1 LIRAWLLGLLLPVAL
16 WANENWEVARI
27 GRVDYVTL
35 DSFKKFYSLKGP
47 SEVDPERS
55 FDLTSPLGSMNL
67 KVDSRE
73 MRWKGARYWLSHAVR
88 QDEGVT
94 LIPKVDLLKTFDPL
108 LRPNVE
114 IPKRPLLGVV
124 VDPGHGGGDFGT
136 RAARGLM
143 EKTAN
148 LDVSKRLVQLLE
160 SAGIPWVLTRT
171 KDRYLDHGARA
182 TLADDRPGYIF
193 VSIHFNED
201 SSRDT
206 EGWETYCLSPQYAPS
221 TSSGGTLRGDER
233 ETWPGNEFDHHNFLL
248 TQAIHRA
255 AVLAKTNAPSDRGL
269 KRARFKVLRLARAPS
284 VLVEG
289 GFMSNP
295 REAALM
301 KTEAYR
307 QQIAQWVFEGIQA
320 YKRSQ
325 EMPMDPARIKL
336 AATSIGTNVTPGAA
350 SAPAS
355 AKLEEVPSFRPKTN
369 VVVEPAGSSS
379 PASAVPKTDRVVVT
393 EVPGFRPKTNVPTA
407 ATNPAGVPAKGVVQ
421 GKAPE
426 VRKAEAVEPEV
437 RRALPVEPR
446 KGE

>member
-1 LIRAWLLGLLLPVAL
+1 MIRLLFLVAL
-16 WANENWEVARI
+16 LACPAWTNENWEVARI
-27 GRVDYVTL
+27 GQVDYVTL
-35 DSFKKFYSLKGP
+35 DSFKKFYGLKGP
-47 SEVDPERS
+47 EVIDPERS
-55 FDLTSPLGSMNL
+55 FDLTSPQGSMNL

-73 MRWKGARYWLSHAVR
+73 LRWKGARYWLSHAVR
-88 QDEGVT
+88 QADGVT

-114 IPKRPLLGVV
+114 IPKRPVLGVV
-124 VDPGHGGGDFGT
+124 VDPGHGGGDYGT

-148 LDVSKRLVQLLE
+148 FDVSKRLVRLLE
-160 SAGIPWVLTRT
+160 NAGIPWILTRT
-171 KDRYLDHGARA
+171 KDRYVDHGARSS
-182 TLADDRPGYIF
+182 LADDRPGYIF

-201 SSRDT
+201 SSRET

-295 REAALM
+295 REAAML

-307 QQIAQWVFEGIQA
+307 EQIAQWVFDGIMT

-325 EMPMDPARIKL
+325 ESPQEAARL
-336 AATSIGTNVTPGAA
+336 SLA
-350 SAPAS
+350 SASTNGPAEVTNG
-355 AKLEEVPSFRPKTN
+355 AVPKLEAVPDFRPKTN
-369 VVVEPAGSSS
+369 SSF
-379 PASAVPKTDRVVVT
+379 V
-393 EVPGFRPKTNVPTA
+393 
-407 ATNPAGVPAKGVVQ
+407 ATNPLSAAKKSEPVAAGPVERKDLRIATNAPVPKNVAGAKE
-421 GKAPE
+421 PE
-426 VRKAEAVEPEV
+426 VRKAVTAEPEV

-446 KGE
+446 KEE

>member
-1 LIRAWLLGLLLPVAL
+1 MSRAFFLWLLLVGTGF
-16 WANENWEVARI
+16 ANENWEVARI

-35 DSFKKFYSLKGP
+35 ESFQKFYGLKGP
-47 SEVDPERS
+47 AAVDPEKS
-55 FDLTSPLGSMNL
+55 FDLTSPQGSMNL

-88 QDEGVT
+88 QAEGVT

-114 IPKRPLLGVV
+114 IAKRPVLGVV
-124 VDPGHGGGDFGT
+124 VDPGHGGGDYGT
-136 RAARGLM
+136 RAARGLS
-143 EKTAN
+143 EKAAN
-148 LDVSKRLVQLLE
+148 LDVSKRLIRMLE
-160 SAGIPWVLTRT
+160 GAGIPWVLTRT
-171 KDRYLDHGARA
+171 KDRYVDHGVRA
-182 TLADDRPGYIF
+182 ALADDRPGYIF

-201 SSRDT
+201 SSRET
-206 EGWETYCLSPQYAPS
+206 AGWETYCLSPQYAPS

-233 ETWPGNEFDHHNFLL
+233 EAWPGNEFDHHNFLL

-289 GFMSNP
+289 GFMSNS
-295 REAALM
+295 REAALL

-307 QQIAQWVFEGIQA
+307 EQVARWVFEGIMA
-320 YKRSQ
+320 YRRSQ
-325 EMPMDPARIKL
+325 EIPEDAARLKVAAGPPSATI
-336 AATSIGTNVTPGAA
+336 AATISTNPPTP
-350 SAPAS
+350 
-355 AKLEEVPSFRPKTN
+355 KLEEVPDFRPKTN
-369 VVVEPAGSSS
+369 APVV
-379 PASAVPKTDRVVVT
+379 
-393 EVPGFRPKTNVPTA
+393 
-407 ATNPAGVPAKGVVQ
+407 ATNPAGGNKKAKRE
-421 GKAPE
+421 AEPE

-437 RRALPVEPR
+437 RKALPVEPR

>member
-1 LIRAWLLGLLLPVAL
+1 MIRILTVLLLLAWPA
-16 WANENWEVARI
+16 WANEAWEVARI
-27 GRVDYVTL
+27 GQVDYVTL
-35 DSFKKFYSLKGP
+35 ESFKKFYGLKGA

-73 MRWKGARYWLSHAVR
+73 LRWKGARYWLSHAVR
-88 QDEGVT
+88 QAEGVT

-108 LRPNVE
+108 LRPNLE
-114 IPKRPLLGVV
+114 IPKRPVLGVV
-124 VDPGHGGGDFGT
+124 LDPGHGGGDYGT
-136 RAARGLM
+136 RAARGLS
-143 EKTAN
+143 EKAAN
-148 LDVSKRLVQLLE
+148 LDVSKRLVRLLE
-160 SAGIPWVLTRT
+160 NAEIPWVLTRT
-171 KDRYLDHGARA
+171 KDRYVDHGDRSA
-182 TLADDRPGYIF
+182 LADDRPGYIF

-201 SSRDT
+201 SSRQT

-233 ETWPGNEFDHHNFLL
+233 QTWPGNEFDHHNFLL

-307 QQIAQWVFEGIQA
+307 QQIAQWVFDGIQT

-325 EMPMDPARIKL
+325 EMPADPARLKL
-336 AATSIGTNVTPGAA
+336 ASASAATNVTAA
-350 SAPAS
+350 PPAGPVA

-369 VVVEPAGSSS
+369 VEADPARSVSMASSGSTAARKAES
-379 PASAVPKTDRVVVT
+379 
-393 EVPGFRPKTNVPTA
+393 EVPGFRTKTNVPGA
-407 ATNPAGVPAKGVVQ
+407 ATSPAAISAKVPAKT
-421 GKAPE
+421 KEPE

>member
-1 LIRAWLLGLLLPVAL
+1 MIRLLLVFCLLVLPAL
-16 WANENWEVARI
+16 ANEAWEVARV
-27 GRVDYVTL
+27 GQVDYVTL
-35 DSFKKFYSLKGP
+35 DSFKKFYGLKGP

-55 FDLTSPLGSMNL
+55 FDLSSPLGSMNL

-88 QDEGVT
+88 QAEGVT
-94 LIPKVDLLKTFDPL
+94 LIPRVDLVKTFDPI

-114 IPKRPLLGVV
+114 IPKRPVLGVV
-124 VDPGHGGGDFGT
+124 VDPGHGGGDYGT

-148 LDVSKRLVQLLE
+148 FDVSKRLVRLLE
-160 SAGIPWVLTRT
+160 AAGIPWVLART
-171 KDRYLDHGARA
+171 KDRYVDHGVRA
-182 TLADDRPGYIF
+182 ALADDRPGYIF

-206 EGWETYCLSPQYAPS
+206 DGWETYCLSPQYAPS

-255 AVLAKTNAPSDRGL
+255 AVLAKTNAPTDRGL

-295 REAALM
+295 REATLL

-307 QQIAQWVFEGIQA
+307 QQIAQWVFDGILA

-325 EMPMDPARIKL
+325 EMPADPARLKL
-336 AATSIGTNVTPGAA
+336 AATSPGTNARTAVATNSPV
-350 SAPAS
+350 P
-355 AKLEEVPSFRPKTN
+355 KLEEVPGFRAKTN
-369 VVVEPAGSSS
+369 AAADSVRPAVV
-379 PASAVPKTDRVVVT
+379 SAKPVVKTK
-393 EVPGFRPKTNVPTA
+393 E
-407 ATNPAGVPAKGVVQ
+407 
-421 GKAPE
+421 PE

>member
-1 LIRAWLLGLLLPVAL
+1 
-16 WANENWEVARI
+16 
-27 GRVDYVTL
+27 
-35 DSFKKFYSLKGP
+35 
-47 SEVDPERS
+47 
-55 FDLTSPLGSMNL
+55 MNL

-88 QDEGVT
+88 QAEGVT
-94 LIPKVDLLKTFDPL
+94 LIPRVDLVKTFDPI

-114 IPKRPLLGVV
+114 IPKRPVLGVV
-124 VDPGHGGGDFGT
+124 VDPGHGGGDYGT
-136 RAARGLM
+136 RAARGLS
-143 EKTAN
+143 EKAAN
-148 LDVSKRLVQLLE
+148 LDVSKRLVRLLE
-160 SAGIPWVLTRT
+160 NAGIPWVLART
-171 KDRYLDHGARA
+171 KDRYVDHGVRSA
-182 TLADDRPGYIF
+182 LADDRPGYIF

-201 SSRDT
+201 SSRETD
-206 EGWETYCLSPQYAPS
+206 GWETYCLSPQYAPS

-233 ETWPGNEFDHHNFLL
+233 QSWPGNEFDHHNFLL

-255 AVLAKTNAPSDRGL
+255 AVLAKTNAPTDRGL

-295 REAALM
+295 REAALL

-307 QQIAQWVFEGIQA
+307 QQVAQWVFDGILA

-325 EMPMDPARIKL
+325 EMPADPARLKL
-336 AATSIGTNVTPGAA
+336 AVASPGTNAGMVVATNSPV
-350 SAPAS
+350 P
-355 AKLEEVPSFRPKTN
+355 KLEEVPGFRAKSN
-369 VVVEPAGSSS
+369 VAADPVRPAV
-379 PASAVPKTDRVVVT
+379 ASAKPVSKTK
-393 EVPGFRPKTNVPTA
+393 E
-407 ATNPAGVPAKGVVQ
+407 
-421 GKAPE
+421 PE

>member
-1 LIRAWLLGLLLPVAL
+1 MIRNLLLGLMLPAVL
-16 WANENWEVARI
+16 SANENWEVARI

-35 DSFKKFYSLKGP
+35 DSFKKFYGLRGP
-47 SEVDPERS
+47 TEVDPERS
-55 FDLTSPLGSMNL
+55 FDLSSPTGSMNM

-88 QDEGVT
+88 QAEGVT

-108 LRPNVE
+108 LRPNAE

-124 VDPGHGGGDFGT
+124 VDPGHGGGDYGT
-136 RAARGLM
+136 RAARGLS
-143 EKTAN
+143 EKAAN
-148 LDVSKRLVQLLE
+148 LDVSKRLIRLLE
-160 SAGIPWVLTRT
+160 NAGIPWVLTRT
-171 KDRYLDHGARA
+171 KDRYVDHGARSA
-182 TLADDRPGYIF
+182 LADDRPGYIF

-233 ETWPGNEFDHHNFLL
+233 ESWPGNEFDHHNFLL

-307 QQIAQWVFEGIQA
+307 QQIAQWVFEGIQV

-325 EMPMDPARIKL
+325 EMPADPARLKL
-336 AATSIGTNVTPGAA
+336 AATPADTNGSPGAVA
-350 SAPAS
+350 APA
-355 AKLEEVPSFRPKTN
+355 AVKLDEVPSFRPKTN
-369 VVVEPAGSSS
+369 GVTDPSRTVSTVSPGSTAARGLES
-379 PASAVPKTDRVVVT
+379 
-393 EVPGFRPKTNVPTA
+393 EVPGFRPRTNVPTA
-407 ATNPAGVPAKGVVQ
+407 QAAIPVKAAAKT
-421 GKAPE
+421 KEPE

>member
-1 LIRAWLLGLLLPVAL
+1 MIRLLSVFCLLVLPAL
-16 WANENWEVARI
+16 ANEAWEVARV
-27 GRVDYVTL
+27 GQVDYVTL
-35 DSFKKFYSLKGP
+35 DSFKKFYGLKGP

-55 FDLTSPLGSMNL
+55 FDLSSPLGSMNL

-73 MRWKGARYWLSHAVR
+73 MRWKGARYWLSHSVR
-88 QDEGVT
+88 QAEGVT
-94 LIPKVDLLKTFDPL
+94 LIPRVDLVKTFDPI

-114 IPKRPLLGVV
+114 IPKRPVLGVV
-124 VDPGHGGGDFGT
+124 VDPGHGGGDYGT

-148 LDVSKRLVQLLE
+148 FDVSKRLVRLLE
-160 SAGIPWVLTRT
+160 AAGIPWVLART
-171 KDRYLDHGARA
+171 KDRYVDHGVRA
-182 TLADDRPGYIF
+182 ALADDRPGYIF

-206 EGWETYCLSPQYAPS
+206 DGWETYCLSPQYAPS

-255 AVLAKTNAPSDRGL
+255 AVLAKTNAPTDRGL

-295 REAALM
+295 REAALL

-307 QQIAQWVFEGIQA
+307 QQIAQWVFDGILA

-325 EMPMDPARIKL
+325 EMPADPARLKL
-336 AATSIGTNVTPGAA
+336 AAASPGTNAETAVATNSPV
-350 SAPAS
+350 P
-355 AKLEEVPSFRPKTN
+355 KLEEVPGFRAKTN
-369 VVVEPAGSSS
+369 AAADSVRPAV
-379 PASAVPKTDRVVVT
+379 ASAKPVAKTK
-393 EVPGFRPKTNVPTA
+393 E
-407 ATNPAGVPAKGVVQ
+407 
-421 GKAPE
+421 PE

>member
-1 LIRAWLLGLLLPVAL
+1 MIRLLFLACLWGCPL

-27 GRVDYVTL
+27 GPVDYVTL
-35 DSFKKFYSLKGP
+35 DSFKKFYGLKGP
-47 SEVDPERS
+47 EVIDPERS
-55 FDLTSPLGSMNL
+55 FDLSSPQGSMNL

-73 MRWKGARYWLSHAVR
+73 LRWKGARYWLSHAVR
-88 QDEGVT
+88 QAEGVT

-114 IPKRPLLGVV
+114 IPKRPLQGVV
-124 VDPGHGGGDFGT
+124 VDPGHGGGDYGT

-148 LDVSKRLVQLLE
+148 FDVSKRLVRLLE
-160 SAGIPWVLTRT
+160 AAGIPWVLTRT
-171 KDRYLDHGARA
+171 KDRYVDHGARSA
-182 TLADDRPGYIF
+182 LADDRPGYIF

-201 SSRDT
+201 SSRET
-206 EGWETYCLSPQYAPS
+206 VGWETYCLSPQYAPS

-233 ETWPGNEFDHHNFLL
+233 EVWPGNEFDHHNFLL

-295 REAALM
+295 EEAALL

-307 QQIAQWVFEGIQA
+307 EQVARWVFEGILA

-325 EMPMDPARIKL
+325 ELPPEPARLSL
-336 AATSIGTNVTPGAA
+336 ASAGTPGVAA
-350 SAPAS
+350 SPVTNAPVT
-355 AKLEEVPSFRPKTN
+355 KLEAVPDFRPKTN
-369 VVVEPAGSSS
+369 PPA
-379 PASAVPKTDRVVVT
+379 
-393 EVPGFRPKTNVPTA
+393 A
-407 ATNPAGVPAKGVVQ
+407 ATNSPTGVKPAEPVASVPTEGKSTGIVTNVAAPKKVAAAKE
-421 GKAPE
+421 PE
-426 VRKAEAVEPEV
+426 ARNAGTAEPEV

>member
-1 LIRAWLLGLLLPVAL
+1 MIRALCLFLFCAGTGF
-16 WANENWEVARI
+16 ANENWEVARI

-35 DSFKKFYSLKGP
+35 ESFQKFYGLKGP
-47 SEVDPERS
+47 AEIDPEKS
-55 FDLTSPLGSMNL
+55 FDLTSPQGSMNL

-88 QDEGVT
+88 QAEGAT

-124 VDPGHGGGDFGT
+124 VDPGHGGGDYGT
-136 RAARGLM
+136 RAARGLS
-143 EKTAN
+143 EKAAN
-148 LDVSKRLVQLLE
+148 MDVSKRLIRMLE
-160 SAGIPWVLTRT
+160 GAGIPWVLTRT
-171 KDRYLDHGARA
+171 KDRYVDHGVRA
-182 TLADDRPGYIF
+182 ALADDRPGYIF

-201 SSRDT
+201 SSRET
-206 EGWETYCLSPQYAPS
+206 AGWETYCLSPQYAPS

-233 ETWPGNEFDHHNFLL
+233 QAWPGNEFDHHNFLL
-248 TQAIHRA
+248 TQAIHKA

-295 REAALM
+295 REAALL

-307 QQIAQWVFEGIQA
+307 EQVARWVFEGIMA
-320 YKRSQ
+320 YRRSQ
-325 EMPMDPARIKL
+325 EIPEDAARLKVAAAPSS
-336 AATSIGTNVTPGAA
+336 AATVVGISTNPTTP
-350 SAPAS
+350 
-355 AKLEEVPSFRPKTN
+355 KLEAVPDFRPKTN
-369 VVVEPAGSSS
+369 VHLV
-379 PASAVPKTDRVVVT
+379 
-393 EVPGFRPKTNVPTA
+393 
-407 ATNPAGVPAKGVVQ
+407 ATNPAGG
-421 GKAPE
+421 GKKARGETEPE

-437 RRALPVEPR
+437 RKALPVEPR

>member
-1 LIRAWLLGLLLPVAL
+1 MSRAFFLWLFLVGTGFT
-16 WANENWEVARI
+16 NENWEVARI

-35 DSFKKFYSLKGP
+35 ESFQKFYGLKGP
-47 SEVDPERS
+47 ATVDPEKS
-55 FDLTSPLGSMNL
+55 FDLTSPQGSMNL

-88 QDEGVT
+88 QAEGVT

-114 IPKRPLLGVV
+114 IPKRPVLGVV
-124 VDPGHGGGDFGT
+124 VDPGHGGGDYGT
-136 RAARGLM
+136 RAARGLS
-143 EKTAN
+143 EKAAN
-148 LDVSKRLVQLLE
+148 LDVSKRLIRMLE
-160 SAGIPWVLTRT
+160 GAGIPWVLTRT
-171 KDRYLDHGARA
+171 KDRYVDHGVRA
-182 TLADDRPGYIF
+182 ALADDRPGYIF

-201 SSRDT
+201 SSRET
-206 EGWETYCLSPQYAPS
+206 AGWETYCLSPQYAPS

-233 ETWPGNEFDHHNFLL
+233 QAWPGNEFDHHNFLL
-248 TQAIHRA
+248 TQAIHKA

-295 REAALM
+295 REAALL

-307 QQIAQWVFEGIQA
+307 EQVARWVFEGVMA
-320 YKRSQ
+320 YRRSQ
-325 EMPMDPARIKL
+325 EIPEDAARLKVAAGPPSATIVAAISTNPPA
-336 AATSIGTNVTPGAA
+336 P
-350 SAPAS
+350 
-355 AKLEEVPSFRPKTN
+355 KLEEVPDFRPKTN
-369 VVVEPAGSSS
+369 APMV
-379 PASAVPKTDRVVVT
+379 
-393 EVPGFRPKTNVPTA
+393 
-407 ATNPAGVPAKGVVQ
+407 ATNPAGGNKKAKREVE
-421 GKAPE
+421 PE

-437 RRALPVEPR
+437 RKALPVEPR

>member
-1 LIRAWLLGLLLPVAL
+1 LSRAFFLWLLLVGTGF
-16 WANENWEVARI
+16 ANENWEVARI

-35 DSFKKFYSLKGP
+35 ESFQKFYGLKGP
-47 SEVDPERS
+47 AAVDPEKS
-55 FDLTSPLGSMNL
+55 FDLTSPQGSMNL

-88 QDEGVT
+88 QAEGVT

-114 IPKRPLLGVV
+114 IAKRPVLGVV
-124 VDPGHGGGDFGT
+124 VDPGHGGGDYGT
-136 RAARGLM
+136 RAARGLS
-143 EKTAN
+143 EKAAN
-148 LDVSKRLVQLLE
+148 LDVSKRLIRMLE
-160 SAGIPWVLTRT
+160 GAGIPWVLTRT
-171 KDRYLDHGARA
+171 KDRYVDHGVRA
-182 TLADDRPGYIF
+182 ALADDRPGYIF

-201 SSRDT
+201 SSRET
-206 EGWETYCLSPQYAPS
+206 AGWETYCLSPQYAPS

-233 ETWPGNEFDHHNFLL
+233 EAWPGNEFDHHNFLL

-289 GFMSNP
+289 GFMSNS
-295 REAALM
+295 REAALL

-307 QQIAQWVFEGIQA
+307 EQVARWVFEGIMA
-320 YKRSQ
+320 YRRSQ
-325 EMPMDPARIKL
+325 EIPEDAARLKVAAGPPSATI
-336 AATSIGTNVTPGAA
+336 AATISTNPPTP
-350 SAPAS
+350 
-355 AKLEEVPSFRPKTN
+355 KLEEVPDFRPKTN
-369 VVVEPAGSSS
+369 APVV
-379 PASAVPKTDRVVVT
+379 
-393 EVPGFRPKTNVPTA
+393 
-407 ATNPAGVPAKGVVQ
+407 ATNPAGGNKKAKRE
-421 GKAPE
+421 AEPE

-437 RRALPVEPR
+437 RKALPVEPR

>member
-1 LIRAWLLGLLLPVAL
+1 LSRAFFLWLFLVGTGF
-16 WANENWEVARI
+16 ANENWEVARI

-35 DSFKKFYSLKGP
+35 ESFQKFYGLKGP
-47 SEVDPERS
+47 ATVDPEKS
-55 FDLTSPLGSMNL
+55 FDLTSPQGSMNL

-88 QDEGVT
+88 QAEGVT

-114 IPKRPLLGVV
+114 IPKRPVLGVV
-124 VDPGHGGGDFGT
+124 VDPGHGGGDYGT
-136 RAARGLM
+136 RAARGLS
-143 EKTAN
+143 EKAAN
-148 LDVSKRLVQLLE
+148 LDVSKRLVRLLE
-160 SAGIPWVLTRT
+160 AAGIPWVLTRT
-171 KDRYLDHGARA
+171 KDRYVDHGVRA
-182 TLADDRPGYIF
+182 ALADDRPGYIF

-201 SSRDT
+201 SSRET
-206 EGWETYCLSPQYAPS
+206 VGWETYCLSPQYAPS

-233 ETWPGNEFDHHNFLL
+233 EAWPGNEFDHHNFLL

-255 AVLAKTNAPSDRGL
+255 AVTAKTNAPSDRGL

-295 REAALM
+295 AESALL

-307 QQIAQWVFEGIQA
+307 QQIAQWVFDGIMA
-320 YKRSQ
+320 YRRSQ
-325 EMPMDPARIKL
+325 EIPEDAARLKL
-336 AATSIGTNVTPGAA
+336 ATAPSSGTPAVAMATNPPIL
-350 SAPAS
+350 
-355 AKLEEVPSFRPKTN
+355 KLETVPDFRPKTN
-369 VVVEPAGSSS
+369 AP
-379 PASAVPKTDRVVVT
+379 VT
-393 EVPGFRPKTNVPTA
+393 V
-407 ATNPAGVPAKGVVQ
+407 TNPAGGNKKAKMEVE
-421 GKAPE
+421 PE

-437 RRALPVEPR
+437 RKALPVEPR